1 MNLDLSQPRTGNLRV
16 CDCGHTKAFHYARP
30 DYYGGPTTKGDA
42 QCGHCDC
49 VQYAQAADQAFK
61 FTHQQ
66 RED

>member
-1 MNLDLSQPRTGNLRV
+1 V